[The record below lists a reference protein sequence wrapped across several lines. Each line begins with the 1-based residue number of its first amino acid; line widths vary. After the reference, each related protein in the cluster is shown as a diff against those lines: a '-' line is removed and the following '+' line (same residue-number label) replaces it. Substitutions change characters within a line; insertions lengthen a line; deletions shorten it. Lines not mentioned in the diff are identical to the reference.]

1 MGFHKALYGLYL
13 KMVVEMET
21 SCWSG
26 SVITPTTGKMVVEM
40 EPSCWSGAVIT
51 PTTGAIWIMFKNGSG
66 NGDILLVW
74 FDDNTDHR

>member
-21 SCWSG
+21 SH
-26 SVITPTTGKMVVEM
+26 
-40 EPSCWSGAVIT
+40 WSGAVIT
-51 PTTGAIWIMFKNGSG
+51 PTTGAIWIIFKNGSG